1 MERISKEY
9 SVKLNNGCEDHW
21 ALLRRESGL
30 NAYGNKTSVVVY
42 RNKGL
47 LTCVDT
53 RYDPTVADFGSW
65 CREFIAAQ
73 YDPGYEPDITEIKK
87 ED

>member
-9 SVKLNNGCEDHW
+9 NVKLNTGWEDNW

-42 RNKGL
+42 RNNAFV
-47 LTCVDT
+47 TCVDT
-53 RYDPTVADFGSW
+53 RYDPTVADFDAW
-65 CREFIAAQ
+65 CMEFITAQ
-73 YDPGYEPDITEIKK
+73 YDPGYEPDIVEIKK